1 MHSTEAWRETCSL
14 DLDPRD
20 CGRITTTG
28 VGTVVV
34 RTSKEHGE
42 SIKKGHLKSTH
53 FTRENS
59 NNVKDLDELE
69 PSLRGWAFY
78 DLTKKRRMCT
88 YYRHPKL
95 TKGFNC
101 VSLKKANKLVADAIL
116 RKQKCASAFA

>member
-1 MHSTEAWRETCSL
+1 MTFAPSTWIRETAAAVTTTGVGTGEVHSTEAWRETCSL

-69 PSLRGWAFY
+69 PSLRGWAS
-78 DLTKKRRMCT
+78 TT
-88 YYRHPKL
+88 
-95 TKGFNC
+95 
-101 VSLKKANKLVADAIL
+101 
-116 RKQKCASAFA
+116 